1 MNKKIKQESIFLPY
15 KQGQLHV
22 RKIAPELEDESLAPL
37 MMLHGSISN
46 GKVFYS
52 ESGKGIAC
60 FLASY
65 GYTSYVIDMPGRGQS
80 EPRLATGINPTQTEV
95 IVNVI
100 PQVQAFILSR
110 HPAIEKV
117 HWMGHSWGGVLM
129 SAALLRFPEFQ
140 HQVESLV
147 TFGTKRRL
155 RAKSIKKFLM
165 IDVFWKRLALSMV
178 KKQGYLAADKYGIG
192 MDNESELS
200 IKHTIPW
207 LSGDWID
214 PDDGFNYQQQVS
226 TTQFPPCWF
235 FAAVNDRVL
244 GNPKDV
250 KNTLDELQ
258 TTNAKFTILGK
269 KHGNKQDYDHA
280 SMLTHKDC
288 ISDHF
293 VEIVDWYKRFNH

>member
-1 MNKKIKQESIFLPY
+1 MNNQLKQESIFLPY
-15 KQGQLHV
+15 QHGRLHV
-22 RKIAPELEDESLAPL
+22 RKISPANENKTSAPF

-52 ESGKGIAC
+52 ESNKGVAC
-60 FLASY
+60 FLAEH
-65 GYTSYVIDMPGRGQS
+65 GYTCYVVDMPGRGQS
-80 EPRLATGINPTQTEV
+80 EPRLAKGINPTQTEV

-100 PQVQAFILSR
+100 PQVQALILSR
-110 HPAIEKV
+110 HPEIKQV

-129 SAALLRFPEFQ
+129 SAAMLRFPHLQE
-140 HQVESLV
+140 QVKSLV

-165 IDVFWKRLALSMV
+165 IDIFWKRLALLMI

-226 TTQFPPCWF
+226 STQFPPCWF
-235 FAAVNDRVL
+235 FAAVNDAVL
-244 GNPKDV
+244 GNPTDV

-258 TTNAKFTILGK
+258 TSDSKFTVLGK

-288 ISDHF
+288 VSDHF
-293 VEIVDWYKRFNH
+293 IELLDWYQTFNH